1 MNKEKRTQKV
11 QTTVTPKFD
20 NILRKHAYNLRLD
33 VNDILELYQQA
44 YLEKLEREKAEK
56 KAAKEAKNG
65 GEQEKSN

>member
-1 MNKEKRTQKV
+1 MNKENRTQRV

-56 KAAKEAKNG
+56 KAKK
-65 GEQEKSN
+65 EQEQAEKEKD